1 MMILR
6 ILTITIALL
15 GLMIAQV
22 SALETTA
29 RSALVI
35 DYNTGTVLFSKNA
48 DVPMP
53 PASMSKLM
61 TLNMIF
67 EALDAGR
74 LTLEDTF
81 RVSNKASQKGGSKMF
96 VREGARVRIE
106 DLIRGVIVQSGN
118 DACIVLAEGLAGT
131 EDAFAKRMTQRAREL
146 GMENSNFV
154 NSTGW
159 PDPGHEMSA
168 EDLVFLAGR
177 LIEKF
182 PQYYTYFAEKTFTWE
197 SIVQDNRN
205 PLLTL
210 GIGAD
215 GLKTGYTAEAGY
227 GLVGSAVSGGRRIIF
242 MVGGL
247 DSALTRSS
255 EAERVARQA
264 FYEFEMKTLFQ
275 AGTPVDRVNVWLGA
289 EKSVEIALAN
299 DIELLL
305 PLENLDK
312 ITAYYTYNDPVEAP
326 ISTGQKLGELIIT
339 IPNRDPMH
347 FPLTAVTSVE
357 AGGFLERISATAY
370 ILLRRIRAATSGG

>member
-6 ILTITIALL
+6 ILIITISLL

-22 SALETTA
+22 SAFETTA

-35 DYNTGTVLFSKNA
+35 DYNTGTVLLSKNA

-67 EALDAGR
+67 EALDDGR

-81 RVSNKASQKGGSKMF
+81 RVSAKASQKGGSKMF

-131 EDAFAKRMTQRAREL
+131 EDAFTKRMTLRAREL

-182 PQYYTYFAEKTFTWE
+182 PQYYTYFTEKTFTWE
-197 SIVQDNRN
+197 NIVQNNRN

-215 GLKTGYTAEAGY
+215 GLKTGHTAEAGY
-227 GLVGSAVSGGRRIIF
+227 GLVGSAVSKGRRIIF

-247 DSALTRSS
+247 DSALARSS
-255 EAERVARQA
+255 EAERIARWA
-264 FYEFEMKTLFQ
+264 FREFEMKTLFQ

-289 EKSVEIALAN
+289 EKSVEIALSN

-305 PLENLDK
+305 PLEKRDK
-312 ITAYYTYNDPVEAP
+312 ITAHYTYNDPVEAP

-357 AGGFLERISATAY
+357 AGGFLERISAAAD